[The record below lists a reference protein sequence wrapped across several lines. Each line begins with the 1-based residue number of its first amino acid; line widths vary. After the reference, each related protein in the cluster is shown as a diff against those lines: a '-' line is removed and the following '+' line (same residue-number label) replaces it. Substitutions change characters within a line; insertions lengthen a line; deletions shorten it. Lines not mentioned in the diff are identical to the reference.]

1 MKARRRIIIGLLTV
15 MSLLLSAI
23 PVFAIGN
30 PTSIWCGTKPP
41 LKYVAVFENVDETGD
56 MLFLAEGYVDY
67 TPAPTDYDADEAF
80 VFQVRSADNSTVLL
94 SRPLQSYGER
104 PISIY
109 QTAAQVVSANLTS
122 GSAYVLR
129 ISGNPLIFP
138 SLVEETNMV
147 SYTLSPD
154 DWYDQS
160 TSTELGNLLRIACI
174 YIAENMEEE
183 DAVSTYLA
191 QSEGAQYLTPTGAN
205 LFLVGI
211 PSLNIFVPSLFQ
223 ARTEVMTS
231 PAPAAT
237 GNYTA
242 NITALARLGPTID
255 RATTNIGE
263 WLAVSQATAAGF
275 ILMALMTMLCVWL
288 YKRTQSGK
296 VVLGIGI
303 AGTLPVGTF
312 LGLAPMVLL
321 FIIAIFIV
329 LMTGYYFLT
338 RGSL

>member
-1 MKARRRIIIGLLTV
+1 MKARRRIVIGIIVAIGLLLIT
-15 MSLLLSAI
+15 I

-30 PTSIWCGTKPP
+30 PTTIWFGTKSPTR
-41 LKYVAVFENVDETGD
+41 YAVVFENVDETGD
-56 MLFLAEGYVDY
+56 MLFLAEGFVDY
-67 TPAPTDYDADEAF
+67 ASPPTDYDADEAF
-80 VFQVRSADNSTVLL
+80 VLQVRSTDNATVLL
-94 SRPLQSYGER
+94 SRPLESYGER

-109 QTAAQVVSANLTS
+109 QTAAQVLSANLTS
-122 GSAYVLR
+122 GSFYVMR

-138 SLVEETNMV
+138 SLVEGTNMT
-147 SYTLSPD
+147 SKTLSAD

-160 TSTELGNLLRIACI
+160 TSTELANLLKIACV

-183 DAVSTYLA
+183 DSVTTYLA
-191 QSEGAQYLTPTGAN
+191 ESEGVQYLTPTGAN
-205 LFLVGI
+205 LFLTGI
-211 PSLNIFVPSLFQ
+211 PSLNVFCPSLFQ
-223 ARTEVMTS
+223 ITTEVMT
-231 PAPAAT
+231 AEDPAAT

-255 RATTNIGE
+255 RGVTNIGV
-263 WLAVSQATAAGF
+263 WLDVSKPTAAGL
-275 ILMALMTMLCVWL
+275 ILMALMVMLCVWL

-303 AGTLPVGTF
+303 AATLPVGTF

-338 RGSL
+338 RGAL